1 MGNASNYGTL
11 FGTLNR
17 LPSIT
22 KSICHNIFSQK
33 ISAGLL
39 FIGLTMSGSIGYAQ
53 NRIAGAVQQGNGA
66 YVQKT
71 DRSVC
76 IGNQLLGV
84 PGLGSCLTMQQEKFM
99 VTPSGNA
106 MSVWKDIVP
115 TSARPAQRLVFNS
128 TWSETNND
136 GITRTYDTVAVTEV
150 DGSVKLT
157 LTDKQNGK
165 SSSNGNGRGK

>member
-1 MGNASNYGTL
+1 MKY
-11 FGTLNR
+11 F
-17 LPSIT
+17 I
-22 KSICHNIFSQK
+22 KK
-33 ISAGLL
+33 ISAVVL
-39 FIGLTMSGSIGYAQ
+39 FIGLTMSGSVGHAQ

-71 DRSVC
+71 DRSTC

-106 MSVWKDIVP
+106 MSVWKGVVP
-115 TSARPAQRLVFNS
+115 ASARPAQRLVFNS
-128 TWSETNND
+128 TWTETNND
-136 GITRTYDTVAVTEV
+136 GVTRAYNTVAVTEV

-157 LTDKQNGK
+157 LTDKENWKHPSNGK
-165 SSSNGNGRGK
+165 GNK